1 MEPKNRTF
9 LNKDWES
16 IVLPIVLM
24 VTGVVLLGGDY
35 LGVLSL
41 DRIQN
46 LWPIALMTI
55 GLAELVPTT
64 NTIRLA
70 KN

>member
-1 MEPKNRTF
+1 MEPKNATLWNR
-9 LNKDWES
+9 DWES

-46 LWPIALMTI
+46 LWPVALMTI
-55 GLAELVPTT
+55 GLAELVPGTG
-64 NTIRLA
+64 TIHLA
-70 KN
+70 KD